1 MSFLTSLSELRL
13 TNAQKFVPPAPPK
26 PACGGRDFVI
36 AAVGMEHGHIYGMVA
51 SLLAAGAC
59 LKWAYDDDPAKVA
72 KFRERFPMAAAASS
86 LQEVLDDKEVQLV
99 AAAAIPNERGPLGIK
114 VMQAGKD
121 YFTDKTPFTTLEQ
134 LAQARKVVTETGRK
148 YMVCYSE
155 RLQNEAAMLAG
166 DLLAQGAIGTV
177 LQVVG
182 FGPHRLGPAAARP
195 EWFFRK
201 QQYGGI
207 LCDIGSHQ
215 CEQFLHF
222 AGAKSAKLNFA
233 RVENFAHP
241 QFPELEDFGEA
252 SFTGDNGTSFYF
264 RVDWFTPAAMRSF
277 GDGRIII
284 IGTDGQ
290 MELRKCDDIC
300 SYRVPQQIYL
310 VDQRGQYRLEA
321 AQTIGLRFFAEM
333 ILDCLNRTELAM
345 TQEHTFQAAE
355 MCLVAQQTAD
365 KNQPK

>member
-1 MSFLTSLSELRL
+1 MSFLTHISDLRFHDGR
-13 TNAQKFVPPAPPK
+13 KFILPPPVK
-26 PACGGRDFVI
+26 PVCSGRDFVI
-36 AAVGMEHGHIYGMVA
+36 AAVGMEHGHIYGMTA

-59 LKWAYDDDPAKVA
+59 LKWAWDADPAKVE
-72 KFRERFPMAAAASS
+72 KFLERFPQAAAAAS
-86 LQEVLDDKEVQLV
+86 LEQVLDDPEVQLV

-121 YFTDKTPFTTLEQ
+121 YFTDKAPFTTLKQLEQ
-134 LAQARKVVTETGRK
+134 AKKTVQLTGRK
-148 YMVCYSE
+148 YLVCYSE
-155 RLQNEAAMLAG
+155 RLNSEAAMLAG
-166 DLLAQGAIGTV
+166 DLIEQGAIGRV
-177 LQVVG
+177 LQVAG
-182 FGPHRLGPAAARP
+182 FGPHRLGPPTSRP
-195 EWFFRK
+195 DWFFRK
-201 QQYGGI
+201 KQYGGI

-215 CEQFLHF
+215 CEQFLHYT
-222 AGAKSAKLNFA
+222 GATDAKLNFA

-252 SFTGDNGTSFYF
+252 SFTGNNGASFYF

-310 VDQRGQYRLEA
+310 VDQRGQYRIEA
-321 AQTIGLRFFAEM
+321 AQTVGLRFFGEM
-333 ILDCLNRTELAM
+333 ILDCLNRSEKAM
-345 TQEHTFQAAE
+345 SQEHAFKAAE
-355 MCLVAQQTAD
+355 MCLLAQQAAD
-365 KNQPK
+365 RFRQK